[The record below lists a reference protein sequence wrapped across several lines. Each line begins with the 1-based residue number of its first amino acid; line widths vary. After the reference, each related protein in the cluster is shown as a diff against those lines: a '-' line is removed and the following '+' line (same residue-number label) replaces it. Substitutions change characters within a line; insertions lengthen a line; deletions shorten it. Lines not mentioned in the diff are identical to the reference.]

1 MTGAILPRLGATA
14 FGTVRAK
21 VKYRRKRRAKL
32 RRHPTIWPTQNR
44 VNPTVNQRIN
54 GHKNMYLIY

>member
-1 MTGAILPRLGATA
+1 MTGAILPRLGTTA

-32 RRHPTIWPTQNR
+32 RRHPTMWSTQNR
-44 VNPTVNQRIN
+44 VNPTVN
-54 GHKNMYLIY
+54 